1 MKNEIHAVIASL
13 GMALIV
19 NYVIWF
25 GSSLNYHPDTPVLWL
40 SFSIIYPF
48 IYYIIFFTVALLPL
62 KYLMMAYSNIIR
74 CYNIYLTS
82 LIMTCISIILICI
95 WVFICKLIL
104 PDLNITILSMII
116 ILLSMSIGAFSYFS
130 VILSTKLPPNLD
142 NQHWS
147 NFTNRSIN
155 FIIKI
160 GYISLIIIGILVI
173 SFGIFF
179 IIIPLGT
186 KY

>member
-48 IYYIIFFTVALLPL
+48 IYYIIFF
-62 KYLMMAYSNIIR
+62 
-74 CYNIYLTS
+74 
-82 LIMTCISIILICI
+82 
-95 WVFICKLIL
+95 
-104 PDLNITILSMII
+104 
-116 ILLSMSIGAFSYFS
+116 S
-130 VILSTKLPPNLD
+130 VTLFTKLPPNLD